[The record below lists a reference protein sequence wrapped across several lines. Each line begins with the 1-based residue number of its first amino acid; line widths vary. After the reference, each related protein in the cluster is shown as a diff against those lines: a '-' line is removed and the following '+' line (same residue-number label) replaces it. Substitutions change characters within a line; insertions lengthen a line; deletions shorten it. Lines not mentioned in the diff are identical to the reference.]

1 MTAEENAVYTV
12 AELMALSARTAPKAK
27 GTDAIVVRI
36 VTGDD
41 LFTLAGM
48 MREYGEDIGFGFFS
62 RDAENIEASDV
73 VVIIGAIG
81 QSVLGLD
88 CGGCGYPSCKAMQ
101 DAQKMVAKAKK
112 PFEGPNC
119 VIRMVD
125 LGIAVGSAVSRAA
138 DLRIDNRILYTAGKA
153 ALELGLLGEDAAL
166 ALGLPLSIAGKSPF
180 FDRK

>member
-1 MTAEENAVYTV
+1 MAAEENAVYTV

-36 VTGDD
+36 VTGEDR
-41 LFTLAGM
+41 LTLAGM
-48 MREYGEDIGFGFFS
+48 MREYGEDIGYGFFS

-81 QSVLGLD
+81 RSVLGLD
-88 CGGCGYPSCKAMQ
+88 CGGCGYPTCKAMQ

-119 VIRMVD
+119 VIRMAD
-125 LGIAVGSAVSRAA
+125 LGIAVGSAVKTASMHNV
-138 DLRIDNRILYTAGKA
+138 DNRIMFSAGVAALKLGWMEDCYTAYGI
-153 ALELGLLGEDAAL
+153 
-166 ALGLPLSIAGKSPF
+166 PLKGAGKNIF